1 MSEAPNEAWTRMS
14 AFILWS
20 NVERVSMVR
29 YVATVVAI
37 PNPDRPAEEAECT
50 CRVFAT
56 QTAAIKWCADTVHEY
71 GHRLA
76 ERGDS
81 ITRTELAG

>member
-1 MSEAPNEAWTRMS
+1 MS

-20 NVERVSMVR
+20 NVDRVSMVR

-37 PNPDRPAEEAECT
+37 PNPDRPTEEAESA

-56 QTAAIKWCADTVHEY
+56 QTEAVRWAADTVHAF

-81 ITRTELAG
+81 VTRTEMMG